1 MFFELFFNMQK
12 IKGSELVSD
21 ACRRSV
27 LVSLLI
33 NVSTL
38 LNIPD
43 KVYNDSGLKCTI
55 KKRD

>member
-38 LNIPD
+38 LLSSFSIGTN
-43 KVYNDSGLKCTI
+43 VFGLAEVGV
-55 KKRD
+55 